1 MTALTAPTA
10 DGPPPSAAASSAR
23 TEPDGSVGVA
33 RGAMSTVVLSSA
45 GEAVKASDS
54 IRPRRI
60 AGQLAAAA
68 VVVVVLVG
76 VIGSS
81 ISQQVAQR
89 QAVHD
94 VAELTDVLAQSAV
107 APALTDAM
115 ANDPAAARAVLDPLV
130 RRDVLSADLVRV
142 KLWTPAG
149 RIALLRRARVDRQ
162 DVRTRWRGALSVDR
176 AADGCVGERSQSAG
190 KSVRAQSGQA
200 AGGLPTGL
208 DTGRAPAAVR
218 DVLPLRHGERA
229 QSWPVAGIRR
239 HHREQP
245 GGAVATARPRSSGRC
260 LRGPVGLR
268 SSGRR

>member
-10 DGPPPSAAASSAR
+10 DGPPPSAASSSAR
-23 TEPDGSVGVA
+23 DEPDGPVDVV

-45 GEAVKASDS
+45 GEATKATKAEEQ

-94 VAELTDVLAQSAV
+94 VAELTDVLAQSAL

-149 RIALLRRARVDRQ
+149 RILYSDEPELIGKTFALDGEARS
-162 DVRTRWRGALSVDR
+162 ALTAPQTDASVSDLSR
-176 AADGCVGERSQSAG
+176 PENQFERS
-190 KSVRAQSGQA
+190 
-200 AGGLPTGL
+200 
-208 DTGRAPAAVR
+208 
-218 DVLPLRHGERA
+218 
-229 QSWPVAGIRR
+229 
-239 HHREQP
+239 
-245 GGAVATARPRSSGRC
+245 
-260 LRGPVGLR
+260 
-268 SSGRR
+268 